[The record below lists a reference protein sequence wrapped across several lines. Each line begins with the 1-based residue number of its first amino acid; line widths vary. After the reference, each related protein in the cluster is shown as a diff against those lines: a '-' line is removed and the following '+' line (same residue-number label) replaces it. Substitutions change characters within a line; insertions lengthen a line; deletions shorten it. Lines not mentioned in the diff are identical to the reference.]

1 MTNIPSVLK
10 VVVFVLALYLLVPIL
25 SLCVEAFE
33 DSAYKKP
40 DAYDLWSVGAD
51 QNNSFFLYEYLSS
64 EGMIANDVTFGEFD
78 YISVLTQQLCTMTE
92 NVKPEVALAMI
103 AVESNFDKDCK
114 TGRARGL
121 MQLVPIYQSNRMEQF
136 VEKGHQIDLDDF
148 FDPRLNIMTGLDYM
162 NYLLNET
169 GGDLDYALMWYNQGP
184 VSASKD
190 YLDKL
195 HISSYARKV
204 GELSKHIKT
213 FLREEVYECS

>member
-1 MTNIPSVLK
+1 MNQNVISKLIIII
-10 VVVFVLALYLLVPIL
+10 LAIYLMFPFIFTFAK
-25 SLCVEAFE
+25 AFE

-40 DAYDLWSVGAD
+40 DSYDLWSVGAD

-64 EGMIANDVTFGEFD
+64 EGMIANGVTFGEFD
-78 YISVLTQQLCTMTE
+78 YISVLTQQLCTMTK

-103 AVESNFDKDCK
+103 AVESNFDKECK

-121 MQLVPIYQSNRMEQF
+121 MQLIPIYQSNRMEQF
-136 VEKGHQIDLDDF
+136 VETGHQIDLDDF

-162 NYLLNET
+162 DYLLDET

-195 HISSYARKV
+195 HISSYAKKV
-204 GELSKHIKT
+204 GELSRHIKT